1 MKKRYLIPTIVFLL
15 FLCLIALLN
24 INVSTRQG
32 TDYKVSRTT
41 IPLYLKVLNFY
52 NRHYNY
58 KWLAKQITGH
68 LDTKEDKI
76 LRLFHWTHETIKS
89 KPKSLPIMDSHPWN
103 VYVRGYGVTDNF
115 HDLFSTLCNYI
126 GTDAF
131 FTVLNSKGRGRDIM
145 LSFVRIKRGWVAFD
159 PHRGIYFRNHTG
171 GLATIEE
178 MHEQDWHIVT
188 LSQTDISK
196 AFKAYCE
203 QYFDENLPPMIEKI
217 GSGFTRANTQ
227 LPINRLKLQLHRWFS
242 GKSPLLE

>member
-1 MKKRYLIPTIVFLL
+1 MKKRYLVLIFIFLL
-15 FLCLIALLN
+15 FLCSIALLN
-24 INVSTRQG
+24 KKVTMLQG
-32 TDYKVSRTT
+32 VDYKVSRITL
-41 IPLYLKVLNFY
+41 PLYLKVLNFY
-52 NRHYNY
+52 YRHYNY
-58 KWLAKQITGH
+58 KWLANQITGH
-68 LDTKEDKI
+68 LDIKEDKI
-76 LRLFHWTHETIKS
+76 LRLFHWTHETIK
-89 KPKSLPIMDSHPWN
+89 PQPESLPIMDGHVWDI
-103 VYVRGYGVTDNF
+103 YIRGYGTRANF
-115 HDLFSTLCNYI
+115 HDIFSTLCNYI

-188 LSQTDISK
+188 LAQTDISK
-196 AFKAYCE
+196 AYCK

-242 GKSPLLE
+242 GTSPLLE

>member
-32 TDYKVSRTT
+32 THYKVSRMTM
-41 IPLYLKVLNFY
+41 PLYLKVLNFY
-52 NRHYNY
+52 DRHYNY

-68 LDTKEDKI
+68 LDTREDKI
-76 LRLFHWTHETIKS
+76 LRLFHWTYETIK
-89 KPKSLPIMDSHPWN
+89 PQPEGLPIMDSHPWD
-103 VYVRGYGVTDNF
+103 VYVRGYGCVDNI

-131 FTVLNSKGRGRDIM
+131 FTVLYSKDGGHSIM

-159 PHRGIYFRNHTG
+159 PHRGVYFRNHTG

-188 LSQTDISK
+188 LAQINIS
-196 AFKAYCE
+196 KAYCE
-203 QYFDENLPPMIEKI
+203 QYFDENLPPMIEKM

-227 LPINRLKLQLHRWFS
+227 LPINRLKFQLQRWFS
-242 GKSPLLE
+242 GDAPLLE

>member
-15 FLCLIALLN
+15 FLSLIALLN

-32 TDYKVSRTT
+32 TDYKVSRMTM
-41 IPLYLKVLNFY
+41 PLYLKVLNFY
-52 NRHYNY
+52 DRHFNY

-76 LRLFHWTHETIKS
+76 LRLFHWTYETIKP
-89 KPKSLPIMDSHPWN
+89 KPESLPIMDSHPWD
-103 VYVRGYGVTDNF
+103 VYMRGYGVTDNF

-131 FTVLNSKGRGRDIM
+131 FDVLNSKDKVHSIM
-145 LSFVRIKRGWVAFD
+145 LSFVRLKRGWVAFD
-159 PHRGIYFRNHTG
+159 PCRGIYFRNHTG

-178 MHEQDWHIVT
+178 MDEQDWHIVK
-188 LSQTDISK
+188 LAQRNISK
-196 AFKAYCE
+196 AYYE
-203 QYFDENLPPMIEKI
+203 EYFDENLPNIIERI

-227 LPINRLKLQLHRWFS
+227 SPINRLKLQLHKWFS
-242 GKSPLLE
+242 GKAPLLE

>member
-32 TDYKVSRTT
+32 THYKVSRMTM
-41 IPLYLKVLNFY
+41 PLYLKVLNFY
-52 NRHYNY
+52 DRHYNY

-68 LDTKEDKI
+68 LDTREDKI
-76 LRLFHWTHETIKS
+76 LRLFHWTYETIK
-89 KPKSLPIMDSHPWN
+89 PQPEGLPIMDSHPWD
-103 VYVRGYGVTDNF
+103 VYVRGYGCVDNI

-131 FTVLNSKGRGRDIM
+131 FTVLRFTDTEMM

-159 PHRGIYFRNHTG
+159 PYRGVYFKNHTG

-178 MHEQDWHIVT
+178 IDEQDCHVVN
-188 LSQTDISK
+188 LKQTSSTSI
-196 AFKAYCE
+196 AYYE
-203 QYFDENLPPMIEKI
+203 KYFDENLPNNIEKI

-227 LPINRLKLQLHRWFS
+227 SPINRLKFQLHRWFS
-242 GKSPLLE
+242 GDAPLLD